1 MTIRT
6 PLVIFLAA
14 LLIVSLAVNFLV
26 LGFAAARYGQF
37 RQGGDIL
44 ERVIALGAR
53 SFPADIR
60 REITASLA
68 RERPELRAALRDVQ
82 EARRRMFEIM
92 RTEPFDRAALDAAFA
107 DVRAKTEALQERGQA
122 LLGDAIEQASPEARS
137 EIEPPPRLRVRVS
150 P

>member
-6 PLVIFLAA
+6 PLAIFLAA
-14 LLIVSLAVNFLV
+14 LLIVSLAANFLV

-37 RQGGDIL
+37 RQGDIL

-68 RERPELRAALRDVQ
+68 RERPELRAALQDVQ
-82 EARRRMFEIM
+82 EARRRMFELM